1 LSQIRILSEH
11 LANQIAAGEVIER
24 PASVVKE
31 FLENSIDAGAQRIAV
46 QVGGDGTRLIR
57 VIDDG
62 CGMDSD
68 DALLCLERH
77 ATSKLDSND
86 SNQLDGI
93 RTLGFRG
100 EAIPSIASVS
110 QMTITTRPDSASLG
124 TRIEIRYG
132 RINKVHETGSSK
144 GTVMEV
150 RNLFGNQ
157 PARKKFLKTARTELS
172 HIEDA
177 VKNYALANPHI
188 SFSYSVNDTVLFE
201 FDNSDPSP
209 LKRFN
214 SVYNRTSDQDVVVLG
229 APSAS
234 DSSEITIQG
243 FLLPPDEV
251 GVSARLRTF
260 VNNRSVRD
268 RLINHA
274 VMEGLAGF
282 MMKGRRPAGALFISI
297 DPTAVDVNVHPAK
310 QEIRFRKSQVI
321 HQLVSLAARQA
332 MQDFQDNLKSNLF
345 GIPSGGPEL
354 KRPVMSDSEPA
365 DTPHQPEIHR
375 TPLPFDMLPG
385 TKTSFNRSTA
395 EPPPA
400 GMKKTPPPKPATET
414 SIREPAPPLD
424 ISEHAVRQPRH
435 EASTHP
441 QRIRPLGQIA
451 DLYILCEAD
460 GRLLVIDQHAA
471 HERLIFET
479 LKNQFFSKKVT
490 RQSLMFPQVLEIEPG
505 RIQVLETHQE
515 TIRNLGIDIEDFG
528 GGSWV
533 IKAVPAILSKHE
545 PLEILAGILEQLA
558 GHNLPAIPSGRQA
571 AVRIEDVLSS
581 MACKAAVKSGRR
593 MTMEEMESLLNEMI
607 NADVFS
613 HCPHGRPVAK
623 SFSVDEIK
631 KWFHRT

>member
-1 LSQIRILSEH
+1 MSQIRILSEH

-46 QVGGDGTRLIR
+46 QVEGDGARLIR

-77 ATSKLDSND
+77 ATSKLDSTD
-86 SNQLDGI
+86 TNQLNGI
-93 RTLGFRG
+93 LTLGFRG

-110 QMTITTRPDSASLG
+110 RMTITTRPESASLG

-132 RINKVHETGSSK
+132 RINKVHETGSGK

-188 SFSYSVNDTVLFE
+188 SFSYSVNNTVLFE
-201 FDNSDPSP
+201 FDNSDPYP
-209 LKRFN
+209 LKRFK
-214 SVYNRTSDQDVVVLG
+214 SVYNRTPDQDVVVLG

-234 DSSEITIQG
+234 DSSELTIHG
-243 FLLPPDEV
+243 FLLPPDEA
-251 GVSARLRTF
+251 GVSGRLRTF

-282 MMKGRRPAGALFISI
+282 LMKGRRPAGALFISI
-297 DPTAVDVNVHPAK
+297 DPSAVDVNVHPAK
-310 QEIRFRKSQVI
+310 QEIRFRKSQII

-332 MQDFQDNLKSNLF
+332 MQDFQDKLKSSLF
-345 GIPSGGPEL
+345 GIPSEPDREH
-354 KRPVMSDSEPA
+354 PVMSGSEPA
-365 DTPHQPEIHR
+365 APLYQPEIDR
-375 TPLPFDMLPG
+375 TPLPFDMLPV
-385 TKTSFNRSTA
+385 TKPSCGSSTT

-400 GMKKTPPPKPATET
+400 GMKKTIAPAPSTEM
-414 SIREPAPPLD
+414 SIRGYAPPLD
-424 ISEHAVRQPRH
+424 IPEDSTRQPRQ
-435 EASTHP
+435 EPSTHP
-441 QRIRPLGQIA
+441 QSIRPLGQIA

-479 LKNQFFSKKVT
+479 LKHQFFSRKIT
-490 RQSLMFPQVLEIEPG
+490 RQSLMFPQVLEVEPG
-505 RIQVLETHQE
+505 RIQVLETHRE
-515 TIRNLGIDIEDFG
+515 TIKNLGIDIEDFG

-558 GHNLPAIPSGRQA
+558 GHTLAAIPSGRPA

-593 MTMEEMESLLNEMI
+593 MTIEEMESLLNEMI

-623 SFSVDEIK
+623 SFSVDQIK